1 MFVRIEYWNPMLG
14 DWAVGHAGTELKDP
28 SEYLRKLTK
37 RRVVAR
43 ALDLDSGEI
52 FYTDGSNL
60 L

>member
-1 MFVRIEYWNPMLG
+1 M
-14 DWAVGHAGTELKDP
+14 GHAGTELKDP